1 MNIIR
6 EMREAGL
13 TKTEIVGEII
23 AGASIIVLPVMILF
37 VAYIFGK

>member
-13 TKTEIVGEII
+13 TKSEIVGEII
-23 AGASIIVLPVMILF
+23 AGASIVVFPVLILF
-37 VAYIFGK
+37 IAHVFSN

>member
-13 TKTEIVGEII
+13 TKSEIVGEFI
-23 AGASIIVLPVMILF
+23 AGASVIVMPILVLF
-37 VAYIFGK
+37 VAYVFSK

>member
-13 TKTEIVGEII
+13 TKSEMVGEII
-23 AGASIIVLPVMILF
+23 AGVSVIAFPVLILF
-37 VAYIFGK
+37 VAYVFGK